1 MRGVIPLLLTR
12 RAVLLLAAVV
22 GLALVVLAVG
32 ATPKKADAGT
42 RFVTRTF
49 GTAEQIIIPAGAPTD
64 TAGSAAPYP
73 SDVNVGAFPRGSN
86 IVDVNLT
93 LRNYTHTFPDDVDVL
108 LKKAGTNP
116 NRTVM
121 SDVGGSNDVNNITL
135 VLDDEAPNGPLPDSG
150 QIVGGRFRP
159 TNIGGGDLFPAP
171 APPAP
176 NPGSNLSGFDGRN
189 PNGTWRLFV
198 RDDAGGDVGR
208 FAGGWSITIKAR
220 VPN

>member
-22 GLALVVLAVG
+22 ALVLVVLAVG
-32 ATPKKADAGT
+32 ATPKKADAGP

-49 GTAEQIIIPAGAPTD
+49 GTAEQITIPENEL
-64 TAGSAAPYP
+64 AAPYP
-73 SDVNVGAFPRGSN
+73 SEFNVGGFRRGSK

-116 NRTVM
+116 SRTVM
-121 SDVGGSNDVNNITL
+121 SDVGGDIDVNNITL
-135 VLDDEAPNGPLPDSG
+135 VLDDEALNGPLPDED

-159 TNIGGGDLFPAP
+159 TNIGAVVDSFPAP
-171 APPAP
+171 APPSP

-189 PNGTWRLFV
+189 PNGIWRLFV
-198 RDDAGGDVGR
+198 RDDAFPDGGK

>member
-1 MRGVIPLLLTR
+1 MRGVTPLLLMR
-12 RAVLLLAAVV
+12 RTVLLLAAVV
-22 GLALVVLAVG
+22 ALALVVLAIGV
-32 ATPKKADAGT
+32 TPKKADAGP
-42 RFVTRTF
+42 RFVTRTL
-49 GTAEQIIIPAGAPTD
+49 GTAEQITIPAGAPTA

-73 SDVNVGAFPRGSN
+73 SDVNVGAFPRGSA

-121 SDVGGSNDVNNITL
+121 SDAGGGNPGVDNITL
-135 VLDDEAPNGPLPDSG
+135 VLDDEAANPLPDNSPP
-150 QIVGGRFRP
+150 VGGRFRP
-159 TNIGGGDLFPAP
+159 ANYEGADFFPAP
-171 APPAP
+171 APPSP

-189 PNGTWRLFV
+189 PNGTWRIFV
-198 RDDAGGDVGR
+198 RDDAGTDVGR
-208 FAGGWSITIKAR
+208 FAGGWTITIKAR